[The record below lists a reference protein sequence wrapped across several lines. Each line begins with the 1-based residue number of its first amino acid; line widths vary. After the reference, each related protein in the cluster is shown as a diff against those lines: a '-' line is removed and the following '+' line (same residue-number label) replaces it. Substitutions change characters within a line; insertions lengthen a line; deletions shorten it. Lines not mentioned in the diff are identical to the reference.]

1 MTEAERLAE
10 RLEELLAKA
19 TPGPWQVYKHPV
31 CKIEDALE
39 ELTYQVVHTDP
50 LANHLFLL
58 DADGKCPAT
67 TGCGPTS
74 EDNAALIV
82 EAVNALPA
90 LITALR
96 SQAEELERL
105 RGALTKATDPTWF
118 YHPDNMESCQFGI
131 WDVIDYYDLPPG
143 KHVCEVECA
152 RTLPSIWCAVH
163 VLTAEEKDA
172 METGESWLLTEHAT
186 EQAARAALE
195 ER

>member
-10 RLEELLAKA
+10 RLLDLVSNFTKPSYRN
-19 TPGPWQVYKHPV
+19 T
-31 CKIEDALE
+31 
-39 ELTYQVVHTDP
+39 LTE
-50 LANHLFLL
+50 A
-58 DADGKCPAT
+58 
-67 TGCGPTS
+67 
-74 EDNAALIV
+74 AALI
-82 EAVNALPA
+82 
-90 LITALR
+90 R